1 MPVNNKMKYKS
12 KITPVDRYI
21 IVVVNRFIGIIGAS
35 IIFIKLKWAPLREG
49 MNYKHLFGVGLLASI
64 GFTMSLF
71 IANLSFSNPL
81 YIQQAK
87 ILILIASLIG
97 GTLGFSF
104 LYFSTTKSKLKNQ
117 TYINHA

>member
-1 MPVNNKMKYKS
+1 MKYKS

-21 IVVVNRFIGIIGAS
+21 IEVVNRFIGIVGAS

-49 MNYKHLFGVGLLASI
+49 MNYKHLIGVGLLASI

-71 IANLSFSNPL
+71 IANLSFTNPL
-81 YIQQAK
+81 YIQHAK